1 MLGRELLQAEINLL
15 ISDLKP
21 FKEDSDTMCECG
33 EHKAK
38 WILKDDFMKGW
49 HMNLCDDC
57 LLDMREEYEREG
69 TSYEATLIK

>member
-1 MLGRELLQAEINLL
+1 MLGRELLQAETDLL

-21 FKEDSDTMCECG
+21 FKEDSDIMCECG